1 MQMPAVVSIIA
12 LSAGAGVRIGSAVR
26 TGIVVFKI
34 GWAVPR
40 ARKTKIVD
48 SFPHYLKIEIRARY
62 DAVFPVINVSSAGGC
77 IHPGPE
83 ETRSTYSFLHLSL
96 RWKSVQASPQ

>member
-1 MQMPAVVSIIA
+1 MQMPALVSIIA

-34 GWAVPR
+34 GWAVPQ
-40 ARKTKIVD
+40 ARTAKIVD

-62 DAVFPVINVSSAGGC
+62 DAVFSVINVSSAGGC

-83 ETRSTYSFLHLSL
+83 EASTTYSLLH
-96 RWKSVQASPQ
+96 